1 MVDAHIE
8 FGAALGLRHV
18 EVGEEV
24 RNVVRTRHRC
34 ADNSAGT
41 DIMVSGSTICRGQGK
56 SLIYIS
62 KIYTESVCLNVPCR
76 LVAYQYQEELHLPK
90 RTVSLDRESKGVLG
104 GGAGD
109 DGDLVGRVCVVLV
122 AQPSQSDVVGLDV
135 VVDVLEGEDVGVAA
149 VADRQRGV
157 VIVDVDA
164 LELICLRAAVQEAN
178 MRLGT

>member
-1 MVDAHIE
+1 
-8 FGAALGLRHV
+8 
-18 EVGEEV
+18 
-24 RNVVRTRHRC
+24 
-34 ADNSAGT
+34 
-41 DIMVSGSTICRGQGK
+41 
-56 SLIYIS
+56 
-62 KIYTESVCLNVPCR
+62 
-76 LVAYQYQEELHLPK
+76 
-90 RTVSLDRESKGVLG
+90 LDRESKGVLG